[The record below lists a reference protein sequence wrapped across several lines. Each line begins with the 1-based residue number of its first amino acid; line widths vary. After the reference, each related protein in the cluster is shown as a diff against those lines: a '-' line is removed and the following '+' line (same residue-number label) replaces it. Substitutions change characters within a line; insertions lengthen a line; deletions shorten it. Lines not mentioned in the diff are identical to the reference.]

1 MKNYD
6 VIIVGSG
13 FAGSVMAERFASD
26 GKQVLVIDRR
36 QEIAGNMF
44 DYIDQQGVNIH
55 KYGPHIFHTNRLEV
69 IDYLSKFTEWYPYEH
84 RVLGFV
90 DGQFVPVPFNLK
102 SIELCFNEEIAQ
114 RMKSKLIE
122 AYGMDKKVT
131 ILELLKSTDEDLKH
145 LADFVYDKVFKDYTM
160 KQWGLTVEEID
171 PLVTNRVPVH
181 VSYDD
186 RYFQDKYQQ
195 MPKEGYTAIFKKL
208 LSHPNIEVRLN
219 TEARSLLN
227 IDVDNKN
234 ITFMNEPFL
243 GKVIYTGPIDELL
256 DYRFGSLPYRSLEF
270 DLQSHDGTF
279 QEVGTVNYPT
289 PAEMH
294 GYTRITEYKHMM
306 AVNPLNTSVAVEY
319 SLPYLREGD
328 KGNIPYYPI
337 FTDAN
342 QEKYDQYVK
351 ACEGILDFYLV
362 GRLAE
367 YKYYNMDSIIYR
379 SLRLY
384 ESIK

>member
-1 MKNYD
+1 MLFR
-6 VIIVGSG
+6 S
-13 FAGSVMAERFASD
+13 

-279 QEVGTVNYPT
+279 QEVGTVKIGR
-289 PAEMH
+289 A
-294 GYTRITEYKHMM
+294 
-306 AVNPLNTSVAVEY
+306 SC
-319 SLPYLREGD
+319 RER
-328 KGNIPYYPI
+328 
-337 FTDAN
+337 
-342 QEKYDQYVK
+342 V
-351 ACEGILDFYLV
+351 
-362 GRLAE
+362 
-367 YKYYNMDSIIYR
+367 
-379 SLRLY
+379 
-384 ESIK
+384 